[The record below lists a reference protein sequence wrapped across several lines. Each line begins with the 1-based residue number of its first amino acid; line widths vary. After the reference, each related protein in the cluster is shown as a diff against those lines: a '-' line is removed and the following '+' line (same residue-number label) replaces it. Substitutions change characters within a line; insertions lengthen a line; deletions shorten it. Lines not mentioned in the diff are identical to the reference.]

1 MVKLFV
7 PGALRATFAE
17 NVQRRRL
24 GLGWSQEKL
33 AFEAGLN
40 RVYVN
45 RLEAL
50 KRNVTLD
57 SVERLAAALGVDP
70 IELLLQRRMVV
81 EQAPAPAPNKS

>member
-1 MVKLFV
+1 VVETFV
-7 PGALRATFAE
+7 TGALRATFAE
-17 NVQRRRL
+17 NVQRRRHR
-24 GLGWSQEKL
+24 LGWSQEKL

-57 SVERLAAALGVDP
+57 SVERLAHALGVDP
-70 IELLLQRRMVV
+70 IELLLQPRVTIGPV
-81 EQAPAPAPNKS
+81 PEVKSDNP